1 MFENVIGQ
9 KITDQII
16 GDLDA
21 GLLAPAML
29 FSGPPSSGKG
39 TAALE
44 LSRVISCRANPR
56 GSWNC
61 TCIDCSSHRILNHPD
76 ILCLGSRN
84 FYAEILASGSA
95 LQRDSTSKT
104 LFIRSVRKLLS
115 RFNPILWEDDPKA
128 SRISS
133 MVLSMDEDLNEFEQ
147 INLTEPMK
155 ENTNL
160 YKLVNSIIKNSLKLE
175 SDGLTDNIPIGHI
188 RKAAWW
194 SRLSPVGNAK
204 LMLLENADR
213 MENESR
219 NSLLKILEE
228 PPAKLSLVLTTTRA
242 QALIPTILSRL
253 RVYRFVQRETEAENE
268 VIRRVFKD
276 NEVSV
281 NGINN
286 YIDSFLPVSH
296 DTLNNLAAYFAA
308 SAAYRSVLISKKT
321 GKPVSKEVIM
331 LGKYC
336 TPIAEKAGYGRPNA
350 NQALLVEFIMGK
362 AEKFEIRSL
371 FSRFL
376 SSLFSLISESLKNLS
391 PESYPRAAFY
401 TMCLEKINW
410 ADNASKIYRL
420 RSAQVLEKLFTD
432 LSRSMSET

>member
-9 KITDQII
+9 KITSQIVH
-16 GDLDA
+16 DVEA
-21 GLLAPAML
+21 NLLAPAML
-29 FSGPPSSGKG
+29 FSGPASSGKG

-44 LSRVISCRANPR
+44 LSRVISCRAIPR
-56 GSWNC
+56 AAWNC
-61 TCIDCSSHRILNHPD
+61 SCLDCTSHRTLNHPD

-84 FYAEILASGSA
+84 FYAEILASGNA

-104 LFIRSVRKLLS
+104 IFIRSVRKLLS
-115 RFNPILWEDDPKA
+115 RFNPILWEEDPKA

-133 MVLSMDEDLNEFEQ
+133 MVLSMDEDINEFEQ
-147 INLTEPMK
+147 INLTEPMT
-155 ENTNL
+155 ENTHL

-175 SDGLTDNIPIGHI
+175 SEGLTDNIPIGHL

-194 SRLSPVGNAK
+194 SRLSPVGNGK

-213 MENESR
+213 MENEAR

-228 PPAKLSLVLTTTRA
+228 PPQKLSLVLTTTRA

-253 RVYRFVQRETEAENE
+253 RVYRFTQREIEAENE

-276 NEVSV
+276 NKVST
-281 NGINN
+281 NGIND
-286 YIDSFLPVSH
+286 YLESFLPVSN
-296 DTLNNLAAYFAA
+296 DTLVNLAAYFTA
-308 SAAYRSVLISKKT
+308 SAAYRSALISKKT
-321 GKPVSKEVIM
+321 GKSISREVIM

-376 SSLFSLISESLKNLS
+376 SSIFSLISESLKNLS

-410 ADNASKIYRL
+410 ADNASRIYRL
-420 RSAQVLEKLFTD
+420 RSVQVMEKLFTD
-432 LSRSMSET
+432 LSRSMTET